1 MRNKISIWRL
11 GFSGSLALLLAACG
25 GGGGD
30 TSVAQ
35 VPVVPP
41 AAIPGDPAFSS
52 SCGNAPGRVSIG
64 PFRTQVGDCFIS
76 YQITAPE
83 LAEFHANP
91 FGLVPWRNRLLDA
104 VRANFL
110 ERIDVIVV
118 VLDQSTAERGSL
130 PFGVL
135 FSVQQC
141 SVHNTACP
149 RFGRL
154 GNLWLTARTDLTT
167 GPSLHE
173 LLHGFHI
180 NMAPPGAN
188 YTIPTVVDSHW
199 GLSSAGGQHGGWSRD
214 TLVSL
219 GGGAYQAQGPRRIDG
234 LTRTGFGTIAN
245 GGNSIP
251 FSNLELWTMGLI
263 QDAELEPVDVAE
275 NPVFTDTETFT
286 TGRFTASG
294 IRTYTPDQITTRVLP
309 GSRPSTSTPRAFR
322 ALIVLA
328 TTNATLPGA
337 TVSNLN
343 SDIEQFSMRSQPA
356 TGYNFWTGTGMR
368 ATLHMATA
376 SELAI
381 P

>member
-1 MRNKISIWRL
+1 
-11 GFSGSLALLLAACG
+11 
-25 GGGGD
+25 
-30 TSVAQ
+30 
-35 VPVVPP
+35 
-41 AAIPGDPAFSS
+41 
-52 SCGNAPGRVSIG
+52 
-64 PFRTQVGDCFIS
+64 
-76 YQITAPE
+76 
-83 LAEFHANP
+83 
-91 FGLVPWRNRLLDA
+91 
-104 VRANFL
+104 VRENFL
-110 ERIDVIVV
+110 ERVDVIVV
-118 VLDQSTAERGSL
+118 VLDQSTGERGSL

-135 FSVQQC
+135 FSIQRC
-141 SVHNTACP
+141 SVHDLDCP

-154 GNLWLTARTDLTT
+154 GYLWLTARTDLIN

-180 NMAPPGAN
+180 NMAPPGAS
-188 YTIPTVVDSHW
+188 YIIPTVVDGHW

-219 GGGAYQAQGPRRIDG
+219 GGGAYQARGPRRIDG
-234 LTRTGFGTIAN
+234 VARTGFGTNAN

-263 QDAELEPVDVAE
+263 QDSELEPVDVAE
-275 NPVFTDTETFT
+275 NPVFTRVETGT

-294 IRTYTPDQITTRVLP
+294 IRTYTPVQIMARVLTE
-309 GSRPSTSTPRAFR
+309 SRPSTNTPRAFR
-322 ALIVLA
+322 ALVVLA
-328 TTNATLPGA
+328 TTNATLPST

-368 ATLHMATA
+368 ATIHMANA